1 MIIALAFFTS
11 ERCSKIGEY
20 RMRSIRFVAWSAV
33 FIALVFLGLRVI
45 TSSNGANTN
54 PNNTASNGPG
64 GPFTLTSHLGE
75 KLSDSDFH
83 GKYMLVYFGYSYCPD
98 VCPLELQKLTSSLLA
113 LEAEGYDT
121 SPIQPLFI
129 SVDPERD
136 TQETLK
142 DYMPLFHPSLIGLTG
157 TTEEINDVASK
168 YKVYFAKRE
177 SDDIDGYLMD
187 HLSVIFF
194 MDQNGQY
201 KQLFTARNKPEDIAN
216 TLRPLLKKA
225 A

>member
-1 MIIALAFFTS
+1 
-11 ERCSKIGEY
+11 
-20 RMRSIRFVAWSAV
+20 MRSIRFVAWGAV
-33 FIALVFLGLRVI
+33 FVVFAFLGLRVI
-45 TSSNGANTN
+45 TSSSGSNTTSN
-54 PNNTASNGPG
+54 DTAGNGPG
-64 GPFTLTSHLGE
+64 GPFILTSHLGE
-75 KLSDSDFH
+75 KVSSHDFL
-83 GKYMLVYFGYSYCPD
+83 GKYMMVYFGYSYCPD

-121 SPIQPLFI
+121 STIQPLFI

-136 TQETLK
+136 TPETLK
-142 DYMPLFHPSLIGLTG
+142 DYIPLFHPSLIGLTG
-157 TTEEINDVASK
+157 TVEEINDAASK

-194 MDQNGQY
+194 MDKNGNY
-201 KQLFTARNKPEDIAN
+201 KQLFTAKNKPEDIAD

-225 A
+225 V